1 MNRIGFIGGSDLY
14 SIMNGDWV
22 QLYDIKAG
30 LVEPPDLS
38 DQFNVQLGTH
48 TERFNIEWMCKQSGY
63 ASTRL
68 HYKKG
73 VYQYEYSQTIS
84 GVPYKGQLDDI
95 VMSGGKEYVCEAK
108 HTSSFMQMP
117 KMLETYMPQMHL
129 YMRLSGIKQCVFTVI
144 FGNKHEHCVVD
155 FDEFYWKNVHNYVVQ
170 FWSFVE
176 KNQRPPSAS
185 PRGIDWSEVKI
196 NGLTIRDA
204 NKDNEFIYA
213 VHNFVNTSQGHR
225 EHEEAKKVLKSLVK
239 DTEREVFCDL
249 LSIKRDKRGSLRI
262 KMNEDVA

>member
-48 TERFNIEWMCKQSGY
+48 TERFNIEWLSANSGY
-63 ASTRL
+63 ASTKL

-95 VMSGGKEYVCEAK
+95 
-108 HTSSFMQMP
+108 
-117 KMLETYMPQMHL
+117 L
-129 YMRLSGIKQCVFTVI
+129 VFDI
-144 FGNKHEHCVVD
+144 
-155 FDEFYWKNVHNYVVQ
+155 
-170 FWSFVE
+170 
-176 KNQRPPSAS
+176 
-185 PRGIDWSEVKI
+185 
-196 NGLTIRDA
+196 
-204 NKDNEFIYA
+204 
-213 VHNFVNTSQGHR
+213 
-225 EHEEAKKVLKSLVK
+225 
-239 DTEREVFCDL
+239 
-249 LSIKRDKRGSLRI
+249 
-262 KMNEDVA
+262 